1 MKCKHCNSEWNT
13 SAELGSKLS
22 TCPFCGKELI
32 PEKKT
37 AANATSMHEVLTLV
51 VQEHGLEAMEKGKRM
66 IAFYTDMAPEPLRKE
81 KTLLEYLVRCKGNEL
96 LLEVKDK
103 PLPDRQ
109 VRYEQVVDKLR
120 SESYTSEAA
129 ARKVCNAFCIAV
141 YGESVEKKK
150 EEVPN
155 PKKVTADLVATLK
168 AINTEE
174 AKKTAVPQSPP
185 VDKAA
190 LDIRTT
196 LYLTKEEAA
205 AGCLKKVNLP
215 DGLASVSVKVPAG
228 TADGSTLRLKECGK
242 KDPNAQWGMPCVK
255 GDVYLTVSLLASKPQ
270 KPKKQPS
277 TLYINLALT
286 PEEALKGCQKK
297 VTYAGVDNVTV
308 NIPPNTPEGFV
319 INLPNCGNKD
329 PETGEKGP
337 LSITITF
344 KKSASPRSNQTKTA
358 NTTKEVDQA
367 IIPTNYVFYI
377 TPEQAQKGDSFMV
390 KGVYGMR
397 VTIPAGVKNG
407 QVVTVK
413 GHGKI
418 FAAKVKISTT
428 PYSRQVGTLIW
439 PTLSDKVLEEHIN
452 NKPMS
457 SGKTTLLCFFLFFLG
472 FIGWAIIFYISR
484 KNKQLQENVTQA
496 SAIDAQRRQA
506 AKAAFAIND
515 KK

>member
-1 MKCKHCNSEWNT
+1 MKCKSCGSEWQT
-13 SAELGSKLS
+13 SAELKA
-22 TCPFCGKELI
+22 CPFCGKELI

-37 AANATSMHEVLTLV
+37 ADNATSMHEVLTLV

-81 KTLLEYLVRCKGNEL
+81 KILLEYLVRCKGNEL

-120 SESYTSEAA
+120 SESYVSKDA

-141 YGESVEKKK
+141 YGESVEKKQAETPPK
-150 EEVPN
+150 PEE
-155 PKKVTADLVATLK
+155 TTSTLVATLK
-168 AINTEE
+168 AVEE
-174 AKKTAVPQSPP
+174 KKKTFTPKVPP

-196 LYLTKEEAA
+196 LYLTKEEAD
-205 AGCLKKVNLP
+205 AGCLKQIHLP
-215 DGLASVSVKVPAG
+215 DGLASLTVKVPAG
-228 TADGSTLRLKECGK
+228 TADGATLRLKECGK

-319 INLPNCGNKD
+319 INLPHCGNKD

-358 NTTKEVDQA
+358 NTAKEADRA

-418 FAAKVKISTT
+418 FAAKVNISDWH
-428 PYSRQVGTLIW
+428 YNRQTGTLIW
-439 PTLSDKVLEEHIN
+439 PVLSDKVLEEHIN
-452 NKPMS
+452 KKPMS

-506 AKAAFAIND
+506 AKAAFAINE